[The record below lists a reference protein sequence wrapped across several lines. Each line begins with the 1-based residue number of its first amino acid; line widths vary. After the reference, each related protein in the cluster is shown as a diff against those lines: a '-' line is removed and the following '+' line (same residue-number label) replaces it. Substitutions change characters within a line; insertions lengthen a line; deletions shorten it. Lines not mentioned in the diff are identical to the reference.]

1 MRARQAS
8 ITAENNAAVRAF
20 EAMRPPAERICSD
33 PYARFFL
40 SEEIGEA
47 ENKADALEQVISRWN
62 LVVPGVCD
70 AILVRTRFIDEQL
83 QAAIDGGLQ
92 QLVILG
98 AGYDSRALR
107 FGRLMDRVSI
117 FELDHPATQQVKRQR
132 MAAAG
137 LSAPHRTTY
146 IPCRFDK
153 DDFTARLQ
161 SNGYDSRRKTFFIWE
176 GVTYYLPAAEVDHT
190 LHFISRQS
198 PAGSGVVFDYFP
210 PSVADGTCRLEEAMV
225 LRHALQQMGEKITFG
240 IDPGSIDAFL
250 AGRGLTLQKNITPPD
265 LYDTWL
271 KPIDRPVTVS
281 AMFYFVYATVHR
293 VTLISS

>member
-1 MRARQAS
+1 MRAKQAS

-20 EAMRPPAERICSD
+20 EAMRPAAERICCD
-33 PYARFFL
+33 PFARFFL
-40 SEEIGEA
+40 PEEISGA
-47 ENKADALEQVISRWN
+47 ENQADALEQVISRWN

-70 AILVRTRFIDEQL
+70 AILARTRFIDDHL

-92 QLVILG
+92 QLEIFG

-117 FELDHPATQQVKRQR
+117 FELDHPTTQQTKLQR

-137 LSAPHRTTY
+137 LSAPKRTIF

-153 DDFTARLQ
+153 DDFTAKLQ
-161 SNGYDSRRKTFFIWE
+161 TNGYDSRQKTFFIWE
-176 GVTYYLPAAEVDHT
+176 GVTYYLSAGEVDHT
-190 LHFISRQS
+190 LHFISRHS

-225 LRHALQQMGEKITFG
+225 LRHALQQMGEEITFG
-240 IDPGSIDAFL
+240 IDPGAVGAFL
-250 AGRGLTLQKNITPPD
+250 AERGLTLQKKVTHQD
-265 LYDTWL
+265 LYTTGL

-281 AMFYFVYATVHR
+281 AMFHFVYATVHR
-293 VTLISS
+293 ATHKRS